1 MNAPQ
6 DKEERLQELLRE
18 MGSVVVAYSGGVDS
32 TYLAT
37 VAHRVLGAD
46 ALAVTA
52 SSPSMPPRELQA
64 ASELAR
70 HLGLRHRVID
80 TRELEDPNYTAN
92 TPLRCY
98 FCKQELYTHLQALA
112 QEEGMAWVLNGSN
125 TDDLSDFRPG
135 LKAGREYRVRSPLV
149 EVGLSKADIRAMSR
163 LRGLPTWDKPAQAC
177 LSSRIPYGTP
187 VSVEDLRRI
196 DQGEEF
202 LHSLGLRQLRVRHH
216 GAVAR
221 IEVEP
226 QDMPLLLEEPTRTQV
241 VQRLRELGY
250 TFVALDLAGF
260 RSGSLNALLR
270 SNPAP
275 QRG

>member
-135 LKAGREYRVRSPLV
+135 LKAAREYRVRSPLV